1 MTTLIELS
9 SDARYTIKTVTTQT
23 GIRAVT
29 IRAWENRYGL
39 LNPQRSEN
47 RYRLYSDRDVATLRW
62 VKSQV
67 DQGISI
73 SSVVRDLNNI
83 INRGEFPEVLP
94 AIAPRSRSYQPV
106 PPEKLADQLF
116 HALFKHDEATANEL
130 LKQSNTMYDLTTVCM
145 DVIGAALVKIGDA
158 WHRGEMRITDEHFA
172 SRILEGK
179 LLNLLQAYPNR
190 RGAPLILMTCAPE
203 ETHEIAILMMSVLL
217 RHTGY
222 RVEYLGPDLPIDD
235 LIDYARQEKP
245 AMLCI
250 SATVEENAL
259 RLTRVQEKLS
269 RVKPKPIF
277 GYGGQA
283 FMLKPDLKNKVPGE
297 YLGNSIAEGVIRVEQ
312 LIG

>member
-9 SDARYTIKTVTTQT
+9 PDPKYTIKTVTTQT
-23 GIRAVT
+23 GVRAVT

-47 RYRLYSDRDVATLRW
+47 RYRLYSDRDVAMLRW

-83 INRGEFPEVLP
+83 LSRGEFPEVLP
-94 AIAPRSRSYQPV
+94 TITPRPRSYQPV
-106 PPEKLADQLF
+106 PPEKISIQLF
-116 HALFKHDEATANEL
+116 EALFKHDDSTSNEL
-130 LKQSNTMYDLTTVCM
+130 LKQASSMYDLTTVCTE
-145 DVIGAALVKIGDA
+145 VIGNTLIKIGDA

-172 SRILEGK
+172 SRYLQGK

-190 RGAPLILMTCAPE
+190 RGAPLILLTSAPE
-203 ETHEIAILMMSVLL
+203 ETHEIACLMLSVML
-217 RHTGY
+217 RHDGY

-235 LIDYARQEKP
+235 LVDYSKQEKP
-245 AMLCI
+245 AMVVM
-250 SATVEENAL
+250 SATMEENAM
-259 RLTRVQEKLS
+259 RLTRVQEKLW
-269 RVKPKPIF
+269 RIKPKSVF

-283 FMLKPDLKNKVPGE
+283 FNLKPELRESVPGE
-297 YLGNSIAEGVIRVEQ
+297 FLGETIEEGSKRIEQ
-312 LIG
+312 ILG